1 MRNDI
6 DLLEIAINYKANFL
20 NQNKNGENVIMQSSL
35 LKKNDLLK
43 ILKNNLD
50 KKVWDFLLKQ
60 TSKHQRNALH
70 YTSLGEGN
78 LENAKLLVKENINI
92 NHQDLNKQTPLHYAI
107 ILGHFE
113 IAKLLL
119 ENGANIQIKDNL
131 DLTPEEYMFQK
142 FNMYQQLE
150 LKKYVSK
157 DNQKKY
163 KNYPYSNK

>member
-1 MRNDI
+1 M
-6 DLLEIAINYKANFL
+6 
-20 NQNKNGENVIMQSSL
+20 
-35 LKKNDLLK
+35 
-43 ILKNNLD
+43 
-50 KKVWDFLLKQ
+50 
-60 TSKHQRNALH
+60 H
-70 YTSLGEGN
+70 YTSLGEGS
-78 LENAKLLVKENINI
+78 LENAKLLVKENININI

-157 DNQKKY
+157 DNQKKIQ
-163 KNYPYSNK
+163 KLPI